1 MKQIAVI
8 GSSDDVSDEIY
19 KLAYDIG
26 KQIALSGNI
35 LVCGGH
41 GGIMEAAAKG
51 AIENDG
57 ITVGILHS
65 YNKATANPYI
75 DIKIATGMNHGR
87 NVIVAASADAV
98 IAIDGGVG
106 TLSEIAFAARLG
118 IKIIGIKTWKASSPE
133 YGKIQITEV
142 NTAEEAVAQAI
153 S

>member
-8 GSSDDVSDEIY
+8 GSSDDVSEEIY

-26 KQIALSGNI
+26 KHIALSGNI
-35 LVCGGH
+35 LICGGH
-41 GGIMEAAAKG
+41 GGVMEAAARG
-51 AIENDG
+51 AIENNG

-65 YNKATANPYI
+65 YNKSTANPYI

-98 IAIDGGVG
+98 IAIDGGTG

-118 IKIIGIKTWKASSPE
+118 IKIIGIKTWKAVSPE

-142 NTAEEAVAQAI
+142 NSAEEAVKQAI